1 MSKVETFGA
10 GCPPARRG
18 RLLAGLLPAR
28 PGFAADPAMKP
39 DRPLLRLRIRAG
51 GADSGQSGARPSL
64 RRDASRAPGRRGPMA
79 TGPVTAILVASA
91 VLVAHQALAVE
102 PIHPVPPPPA
112 ADPRIVALGERLF
125 HDPRLSRTG
134 EISCASCHVLA
145 EGGDDGEVIS
155 TGIDGEK
162 GEINSPTVFNAGL
175 YVAQFW
181 DGRAETL
188 DDQIDGPV
196 QNPIEMGSMW
206 PEVTDRLYGDAAIAA
221 EFDALYPPDRD
232 GDTITRDT
240 IKRTIATFVRSLHTT
255 GSRFDRW
262 LAGDENALS
271 ARELEGYRWFKHYGC
286 HSCHQGAAVGGNFFQ
301 VFGVLNDSQ
310 YFRERG
316 NITKADRGR
325 FNITGNRADMHAFK
339 VPSLR
344 MVVHTAPY
352 LHDGSAKTLRDAV
365 DAMFTHQLGRTAPDH
380 HKEAIIDFLYT
391 LAGTHPLGPPL
402 PSREEA
408 SR

>member
-1 MSKVETFGA
+1 MTSGYADDRLLRRPRDGA
-10 GCPPARRG
+10 GAVRRACAVPHCPGPLANAPA
-18 RLLAGLLPAR
+18 P
-28 PGFAADPAMKP
+28 
-39 DRPLLRLRIRAG
+39 
-51 GADSGQSGARPSL
+51 
-64 RRDASRAPGRRGPMA
+64 A
-79 TGPVTAILVASA
+79 TGGLRGLAVVVLVASG
-91 VLVAHQALAVE
+91 VLVACPIPAAE

-112 ADPRIVALGERLF
+112 ADPRVVALGERLF
-125 HDPRLSRTG
+125 HDPRLSRDG
-134 EISCASCHVLA
+134 KVSCASCHVLA
-145 EGGDDGEVIS
+145 EGGDDGKAVS
-155 TGIDGEK
+155 TGIDEEK

-175 YVAQFW
+175 YFAQFW

-188 DDQIDGPV
+188 EDQIDGPI
-196 QNPIEMGSMW
+196 QNPIEMGNMW
-206 PEVTDRLYGDAAIAA
+206 PEVTDRLYQDAEIAA
-221 EFDALYPPDRD
+221 EFDALWPPDRH
-232 GDTITRDT
+232 GDTISRDT
-240 IKRTIATFVRSLHTT
+240 IRRTIATFVRSLRTT
-255 GSRFDRW
+255 GSRFDQW
-262 LAGDENALS
+262 LAGDEDALS

-316 NITKADRGR
+316 NITKADFGR

-352 LHDGSAKTLRDAV
+352 LHDGSARTLRDAV

-380 HKEAIIDFLYT
+380 HKEVIVDFLYT
-391 LAGTHPLGPPL
+391 LAGSHPLGPPI
-402 PSREEA
+402 PPPREGA

>member
-1 MSKVETFGA
+1 MSKVETFGTERV
-10 GCPPARRG
+10 GP
-18 RLLAGLLPAR
+18 
-28 PGFAADPAMKP
+28 P
-39 DRPLLRLRIRAG
+39 DRRLW
-51 GADSGQSGARPSL
+51 
-64 RRDASRAPGRRGPMA
+64 RGPVA
-79 TGPVTAILVASA
+79 AILVASSS
-91 VLVAHQALAVE
+91 LVAHPAHAVE

-112 ADPRIVALGERLF
+112 ADPRVVALGERLF
-125 HDPRLSRTG
+125 HDPRLSRG
-134 EISCASCHVLA
+134 GDVSCASCHVLV

-155 TGIDGEK
+155 TGINGEK
-162 GEINSPTVFNAGL
+162 GEINSPTVFNSGL

-181 DGRAETL
+181 DGRVETL
-188 DDQIDGPV
+188 EDQIDGPI

-206 PEVTDRLYGDAAIAA
+206 PDVVDILYGDPEIAG
-221 EFDALYPPDRD
+221 EFDAIYSPDAN
-232 GDTITRDT
+232 GETISRDT
-240 IKRTIATFVRSLHTT
+240 IRRTIAAFVRSLHTT
-255 GSRFDRW
+255 GSRFDKW
-262 LAGDENALS
+262 LEGDAEALS
-271 ARELEGYRWFKHYGC
+271 PEELEGYRWFKHYGC

-325 FNITGNRADMHAFK
+325 FNVTGNKADMHAFK

-380 HKEAIIDFLYT
+380 HKEAIVAFLCT
-391 LAGTHPLGPPL
+391 LAGAHPLGPP
-402 PSREEA
+402 PPPRTA
-408 SR
+408 CR